1 VQRWNDGFRVT
12 AQNIQPLEEAA
23 AKAAAGL
30 RVFVRDP
37 RPLDSLAKV
46 FGDHGEKGRGRVQI
60 VIDTSDREIEVDL
73 KQTYAISGAVRSA
86 IKAIPGII
94 EVQDL

>member
-1 VQRWNDGFRVT
+1 MAT
-12 AQNIQPLEEAA
+12 T

-46 FGDHGEKGRGRVQI
+46 FGEHVEKGRGRVQI
-60 VIDTSDREIEVDL
+60 VLDISDREIELDL
-73 KQTYAISGAVRSA
+73 KQTYAISGAIRSA

-94 EVQDL
+94 DVQDL

>member
-1 VQRWNDGFRVT
+1 K
-12 AQNIQPLEEAA
+12 A